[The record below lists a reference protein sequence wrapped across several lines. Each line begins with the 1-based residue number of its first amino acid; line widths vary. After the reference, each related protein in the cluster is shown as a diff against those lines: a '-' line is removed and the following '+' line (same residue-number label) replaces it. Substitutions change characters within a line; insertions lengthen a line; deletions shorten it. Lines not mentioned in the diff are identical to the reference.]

1 MLVNA
6 ECAEMISRR
15 LDRLHTLVH
24 SNVPQLDL
32 AAAAAAHQLALSAA
46 LKVSVGDP
54 LLVLFPHLDH
64 SRRGFLTLVIYTNGT
79 IAEARNK
86 HIALYLIGSEGRDAR
101 S

>member
-1 MLVNA
+1 MNT

-15 LDRLHTLVH
+15 LDGLDALVH

-32 AAAAAAHQLALSAA
+32 TAAAAAHQLALSAA
-46 LKVSVGDP
+46 LQMGVGNP
-54 LLVLFPHLDH
+54 LFVFLPHLNH
-64 SRRGFLTLVIYTNGT
+64 SRSGFLPLVVYTNGT

-86 HIALYLIGSEGRDAR
+86 YIALHLIGSQGRDAG